1 MWRNNKDIEMK
12 KINAA
17 VDLLREAGYTLTL
30 STDINTKGKG
40 SKKGQTS
47 VTPRPTSQPPGPTS
61 QPPGPTSQPPELIFR
76 PPDHTGFVNSN
87 PKVLVVVTKF

>member
-1 MWRNNKDIEMK
+1 MWRNNKDMEMK

-30 STDINTKGKG
+30 STDINTKRKG

-47 VTPRPTSQPPGPTS
+47 VPPEPTSQPPR
-61 QPPGPTSQPPELIFR
+61 GPTSQPPELIFR

-87 PKVLVVVTKF
+87 PDVLVVVTKF